1 MASLKTKFTVGLFV
15 ASGIGIGLLVI
26 VWLGMSR
33 FFEKGQHYA
42 AYFNESVQGLQ
53 IDSPVK
59 FRGVSIGR
67 VDSIG
72 VAPDSKLIQV
82 ILKIES
88 GQTMDSRIVAQLK
101 SVGITGSKFVE
112 LDIKK
117 KGEPDR
123 SPLLSF
129 PSEYPIV
136 ASKPSEI
143 SELFQDI
150 DDILSQVKSLDFKG
164 IFDKTKLALD
174 NMNQAI
180 VDANVK
186 TISTN
191 IESSLQSVDR
201 ILDDKGWSNVLA
213 SAEEAGQ
220 SFNLLMNKTNKRL
233 NQVES
238 ILTRV
243 EAIVDNFDKD
253 IKSAILDFKQ
263 TMGNTNVLLQN
274 ISSLTKG
281 TDDTLSHLK
290 RSLLITGQNLEKASE
305 NLNRLSDILA
315 NQPSQLIFGQPPL
328 PRKVEQE
335 HFEK

>member
-112 LDIKK
+112 
-117 KGEPDR
+117 
-123 SPLLSF
+123 
-129 PSEYPIV
+129 
-136 ASKPSEI
+136 
-143 SELFQDI
+143 
-150 DDILSQVKSLDFKG
+150 
-164 IFDKTKLALD
+164 
-174 NMNQAI
+174 
-180 VDANVK
+180 
-186 TISTN
+186 
-191 IESSLQSVDR
+191 
-201 ILDDKGWSNVLA
+201 
-213 SAEEAGQ
+213 
-220 SFNLLMNKTNKRL
+220 
-233 NQVES
+233 
-238 ILTRV
+238 
-243 EAIVDNFDKD
+243 
-253 IKSAILDFKQ
+253 
-263 TMGNTNVLLQN
+263 
-274 ISSLTKG
+274 
-281 TDDTLSHLK
+281 
-290 RSLLITGQNLEKASE
+290 
-305 NLNRLSDILA
+305 
-315 NQPSQLIFGQPPL
+315 
-328 PRKVEQE
+328 
-335 HFEK
+335 